1 MTNKYKKELEEL
13 KRRVYNEKSLAELK
27 RIGKLKKGLLNVDQY
42 KKANKKDLVE
52 RLVKGS
58 QLSDE
63 SKKVLLEIAQT
74 KDLKVNASMS
84 KEVILQKITNPKL
97 TDLNENRL
105 RKIAEKKGV
114 PLRTQLTNRAIIQ
127 RLENPTDYY
136 TVESLK
142 RLARSNNIDVRR
154 NISKPELINILGERN
169 LITTTPITAQE
180 SNLGVLSSKVPIDL
194 IRKAKKKAQSAKEA
208 LEIFKEYIKNLKG
221 YNISANRLKKLSKQ
235 LERKEKKATE
245 EKDRIFTPIIEASA
259 FKNYTNQYVM
269 YNTKANYEPIEFLEY
284 AKPAILNIFN
294 SNRNIKTILYLHCL
308 MQNIQSIIPV
318 EFAFHSKDLKL
329 VLEGTDISELYNEM
343 ADEIEEEIQ
352 KVENSEGSGYTFVK
366 VIKLVLHTT
375 KWEPIYGSSYIP
387 LDPYLANKK
396 AIINMKNEDDKCF
409 MWCVL
414 RALYP
419 KDKNAERIDKDLKSK
434 QDNINMKG
442 ICYPVSLKAIDH
454 FEHLNPNI
462 SISVLGYNKED
473 RVFPLRISKYT
484 GCDYDIVLLL
494 LKEAEK
500 GESGEI
506 KEKTHYTLVK
516 NKSALIA
523 SQINSHEHKRHL
535 CLNCFNSFNSPET
548 LEKHKEYCYENE
560 SIKTNMP
567 SPNTYLRFKN
577 FLYSEKAPF
586 AVYADFES
594 LIKPLD
600 NCDPDPNKS
609 YTKKYQKHEPISFS
623 YYIAVNGVFKPVLR
637 KYTKTKPE
645 DADAMDVF
653 IKWLEEDVKAIA
665 NIEEKEMIFTEEDRK
680 HFNNASDCW
689 ICGEELGNDRVRDH
703 CHFTGRYRG
712 PAHNRCNLKYRKP
725 KNISV
730 FFHNLSGY
738 DSHLFIKKLGTPN
751 KNENIDCI
759 PNNEEKYISFSK
771 TIVTG
776 QYTNKKGEIKDKTF
790 KIVFKDSLK
799 FMSSSLGALVNNLPK
814 DAFKNLLKYFTPKQA
829 EILKQKGF
837 YPYEYMD
844 SEEKFNDTKLPPR
857 EAFYSKLSGK
867 GITEKDYKHAGD
879 VWNSFKMK
887 TFLEYHE
894 LYNITDV
901 LLLADVFE
909 NFRDLCLKIYGLDPV
924 YYFTAPGLAWD
935 ACLKITSI
943 DLELLSDPNML
954 LMFEKGIRGGISI
967 ISNRYGKANNK
978 YLRKGYNKNLPSKYL
993 MYLDANNLYGC
1004 AMSEKL
1010 PTHGFKWL
1018 SGGEMK
1024 KLFNNRVIQVWEKIP
1039 CILEVD
1045 LEYPENLHDL
1055 HNDYPFCPEKVKC
1068 KNGVEKL
1075 IPNLNDKTKYIIHYK
1090 NLIQCLRA
1098 GMKLKKIHRGIKF
1111 VESEW
1116 MKPYI
1121 DKNTNLRAKA
1131 KNNFEKDF
1139 FKLMNNSVF
1148 GKTMENIR
1156 NRVDVKLVN
1165 TKEKLR
1171 KLVAKPNFKGRKIFN
1186 ENLVSV
1192 HMKKTSLT
1200 MNKPIY
1206 LGMCILDLSKIIMF
1220 DFHYNYIKSKYVDK
1234 AKLLFTDT
1242 DSLMYEI
1249 ETEDFYK
1256 DIAGDVKN
1264 KFDTSDYPENHPS
1277 GIPTG
1282 ENKKVLGMMKD
1293 EAAGKIIKEFVGL
1306 RSKLYSFVMDD
1317 GGEIKKCKGIK
1328 KQVVE
1333 SSIRHEHYK
1342 TCLTTGKEL
1351 LRKQNILRSYEHEVY
1366 TEEVN
1371 KVALSALDDKRYILS
1386 DGMDT
1391 LALGHYKIQQ
1401 GDYRRE
1407 TDSKNLSQ
1415 FPPPLNSLNDARQDD
1430 RRIK

>member
-1 MTNKYKKELEEL
+1 MTNEFKKEMEETD
-13 KRRVYNEKSLAELK
+13 RRIYNEKSLAELK
-27 RIGKLKKGLLNVDQY
+27 RIGKKEGLLNVDQY

-52 RLVKGS
+52 RLVKGR
-58 QLSDE
+58 QLSDNN
-63 SKKVLLEIAQT
+63 KDVLLEIAQT
-74 KDLKVNASMS
+74 KKDLKVNASMS
-84 KEVILQKITNPKL
+84 KKVILQKIMNPKL
-97 TDLNENRL
+97 TDLSEKLL
-105 RKIAEKKGV
+105 RKIAKNKGV
-114 PLRTQLTNRAIIQ
+114 PLRSQMTNKAIIQ

-142 RLARSNNIDVRR
+142 RLARSKKIDVRR

-169 LITTTPITAQE
+169 LITTKPITVQE
-180 SNLGVLSSKVPIDL
+180 SNLGFFEQIIPIPL
-194 IRKAKKKAQSAKEA
+194 IESGKKKARSAKEA
-208 LEIFKEYIKNLKG
+208 LQNLKEYIENLKLF

-235 LERKEKKATE
+235 LERKEKKEKE
-245 EKDRIFTPIIEASA
+245 ERDRIFTPILEASA
-259 FKNYTNQYVM
+259 FKNYTNQYGI
-269 YNTKANYEPIEFLEY
+269 YNNIKAPYTPKEFLEY
-284 AKPAILNIFN
+284 AKPAILNIFK
-294 SNRNIKTILYLHCL
+294 SNRNIKTMLYLHCI
-308 MQNIQSIIPV
+308 MSRDGGYDEEDEGYDDV
-318 EFAFHSKDLKL
+318 RDGRRRFTAKFAFHSKGLKL
-329 VLEGTDISELYNEM
+329 VLEGTDISELYDEM

-352 KVENSEGSGYTFVK
+352 KVNEDEGSGWTLVA
-366 VIKLVLHTT
+366 VISLVLHVT

-387 LDPYLANKK
+387 LDPYIANKK

-419 KDKNAERIDKDLKSK
+419 KNDHPERIDKDLKSK
-434 QDNINMKG
+434 QDIINMKG

-484 GCDYDIVLLL
+484 GCDNDIVLLL

-500 GESGEI
+500 GENGEI

-523 SQINSHEHKRHL
+523 SQKNNHKGKRHL
-535 CLNCFNSFNSPET
+535 CLNCFNSFNI
-548 LEKHKEYCYENE
+548 LESLNKHKEYCYENK
-560 SIKTNMP
+560 SVKITMP
-567 SPNTYLRFKN
+567 PQNTYLRFKN
-577 FLYSEKAPF
+577 FHHSEKAPF

-600 NCDPDPNKS
+600 NCNPDPNKS

-623 YYIAVNGVFKPVLR
+623 YYIAVNGVFFKPVLR

-645 DADAMDVF
+645 DADAMDIF
-653 IKWLEEDVKAIA
+653 IKWLEEDVKDIA
-665 NIEEKEMIFTEEDRK
+665 NIEPKEMIFTEEDIK

-712 PAHNRCNLKYRKP
+712 PAHNSCNLKYRKP

-738 DSHLFIKKLGTPN
+738 DSHLFIKKLGTPD

-776 QYTNKKGEIKDKTF
+776 QYTNKKGEVKYKTF

-799 FMSSSLGALVNNLPK
+799 FMSSSLGVLVNNLPK
-814 DAFKNLLKYFTPKQA
+814 DAFKNLLNYFTPKQA

-857 EAFYSKLSGK
+857 EAFYSNLSGK

-887 TFLEYHE
+887 TFKEYHE

-924 YYFTAPGLAWD
+924 YYFTAPQLAWD
-935 ACLKITSI
+935 ACLKITDI

-967 ISNRYGKANNK
+967 ISNRYGEANNK
-978 YLRKGYNKNLPSKYL
+978 YMRKGFNKNKPSKYL

-1018 SGGEMK
+1018 SCGEME
-1024 KLFNNRVIQVWEKIP
+1024 KLFNNQVLQVWEKIP

-1055 HNDYPFCPEKVKC
+1055 HNDYPFCPERVKC

-1121 DKNTNLRAKA
+1121 DKNTNLRAMA

-1156 NRVDVKLVN
+1156 NRVNVKLVN

-1171 KLVAKPNFKGRKIFN
+1171 KLVAKPNLRSPPKIFS

-1192 HMKKTSLT
+1192 HMRKTSLL

-1220 DFHYNYIKSKYVDK
+1220 DFHYNYIKSKYADK

-1256 DIAGDVKN
+1256 DISGDVKD

-1293 EAAGKIIKEFVGL
+1293 EVAGKIIKEFVGL

-1317 GGEIKKCKGIK
+1317 GGETKKCKGIK

-1333 SSIRHEHYK
+1333 RSIMHEHYK
-1342 TCLTTGKEL
+1342 TCLKTGKEL
-1351 LRKQNILRSYEHEVY
+1351 LRKQNILRSYNHEVY

-1371 KVALSALDDKRYILS
+1371 KVALSALDDKRHILS

-1391 LALGHYKIQQ
+1391 LALGHYKIK
-1401 GDYRRE
+1401 D
-1407 TDSKNLSQ
+1407 N
-1415 FPPPLNSLNDARQDD
+1415 
-1430 RRIK
+1430 

>member
-1 MTNKYKKELEEL
+1 MTDKYKKEIEEHN
-13 KRRVYNEKSLAELK
+13 RRVYNEKSLAELK
-27 RIGKLKKGLLNVDQY
+27 RIGKVKKGLLNVDQY

-52 RLVKGS
+52 RLVKGR

-63 SKKVLLEIAQT
+63 SKDVLLGIAQNEGI
-74 KDLKVNASMS
+74 KVNASMS
-84 KEVILQKITNPKL
+84 KNVILQKITSPKL

-105 RKIAEKKGV
+105 RKIAEKKGI
-114 PLRTQLTNRAIIQ
+114 PLRSQLTNRAIIQ

-180 SNLGVLSSKVPIDL
+180 SNLGVLASKVPIDL

-221 YNISANRLKKLSKQ
+221 YNISADRLKKLSKQ

-245 EKDRIFTPIIEASA
+245 EKDRIFTPTRESSA
-259 FKNYTNQYVM
+259 FKNYTYQYVM
-269 YNTKANYEPIEFLEY
+269 HNTKANYEPIEFLEY

-294 SNRNIKTILYLHCL
+294 SNRNIKTSLYLHCY
-308 MQNIQSIIPV
+308 MQNIESIKPV

-352 KVENSEGSGYTFVK
+352 KVENAEGSGWVFVG

-434 QDNINMKG
+434 QDIINMKG
-442 ICYPVSLKAIDH
+442 IRYPVSIKDIER
-454 FEHLNPNI
+454 FEDLNPNI

-473 RVFPLRISKYT
+473 GVFPLQISKYT

-494 LKEAEK
+494 LKEAVK
-500 GESGEI
+500 GENGEI

-523 SQINSHEHKRHL
+523 SQKNNHEHKRHL
-535 CLNCFNSFNSPET
+535 CLNCFNSFNTSES
-548 LEKHKEYCYENE
+548 LNKHKEYCYENK
-560 SIKTNMP
+560 SVKTTMP
-567 SPNTYLRFKN
+567 PPGTYLEFKN
-577 FLYSEKAPF
+577 FHHSEKAPF
-586 AVYADFES
+586 VVYADFES
-594 LIKPLD
+594 LIKSMD
-600 NCDPDPNKS
+600 YCNPDLNKS

-623 YYIAVNGVFKPVLR
+623 YYILCSIDGVYKPVLR
-637 KYTKTKPE
+637 KYTQTKPE
-645 DADAMDVF
+645 GANAIDVF

-665 NIEEKEMIFTEEDRK
+665 NIEPKEMIFTEEDIK
-680 HFNNASDCW
+680 QFNKASDCW
-689 ICGEELGNDRVRDH
+689 ICGEELGNDKVRDH

-725 KNISV
+725 KSISV

-738 DSHLFIKKLGTPN
+738 DSHLFIKKLGTPD

-776 QYTNKKGEIKDKTF
+776 QYTNKKGEVKNKTF

-799 FMSSSLGALVNNLPK
+799 FLASSLEALVNNLTK
-814 DAFKNLLKYFTPKQA
+814 EDFKNLHKYFTPKQA

-844 SEEKFNDTKLPPR
+844 SEEKFNNTKPPPQR
-857 EAFYSKLSGK
+857 AFYSNLSGK
-867 GITEKDYKHAGD
+867 GISNKNYNRVLN
-879 VWNSFKMK
+879 VWNTFNMKIFK
-887 TFLEYHE
+887 EYHE

-909 NFRDLCLKIYGLDPV
+909 NFRDLCLKIYELDPV

-935 ACLKITSI
+935 ACLKVTGVQ
-943 DLELLSDPNML
+943 LELLSDQNML
-954 LMFEKGIRGGISI
+954 LMFENGIRGGISI

-978 YLRKGYNKNLPSKYL
+978 YLRKGYNKNLPSKYV
-993 MYLDANNLYGC
+993 MYVDANNLYGG

-1024 KLFNNRVIQVWEKIP
+1024 KLFNNQVLQVWEKIP

-1055 HNDYPFCPEKVKC
+1055 HNDYPFCPERVEC
-1068 KNGVEKL
+1068 KNGVKKL
-1075 IPNLNDKTKYIIHYK
+1075 IPNLRNKTKYVIHYR
-1090 NLIQCLRA
+1090 NLIQCLKA
-1098 GMKLKKIHRGIKF
+1098 GLKLTKIHKGIKF
-1111 VESEW
+1111 VESDW

-1121 DKNTNLRAKA
+1121 EMNTNLRAMA

-1171 KLVAKPNFKGRKIFN
+1171 KLVAKPNLKSPPKIFS

-1192 HMKKTSLT
+1192 HMRKTSLL
-1200 MNKPIY
+1200 MNKPVY
-1206 LGMCILDLSKIIMF
+1206 LGMCILDLSKTIMY
-1220 DFHYNYIKSKYVDK
+1220 DFHYNYIKSKYADK

-1256 DIAGDVKN
+1256 DIAGDVKG

-1317 GGEIKKCKGIK
+1317 GGETKKCKGIK

-1386 DGMDT
+1386 DGMHT
-1391 LALGHYKIQQ
+1391 LAWGHYKIK
-1401 GDYRRE
+1401 D
-1407 TDSKNLSQ
+1407 N
-1415 FPPPLNSLNDARQDD
+1415 
-1430 RRIK
+1430 

>member
-1 MTNKYKKELEEL
+1 MTDKYKKELEEL

-52 RLVKGS
+52 RLVKGK
-58 QLSDE
+58 QLKDE
-63 SKKVLLEIAQT
+63 SKNVLLEKAQNEG
-74 KDLKVNASMS
+74 LKVNASMS

-105 RKIAEKKGV
+105 RKIAEKKGI
-114 PLRTQLTNRAIIQ
+114 PLRSQMTNKAIIQ

-180 SNLGVLSSKVPIDL
+180 SNLGVLTSKVPIDL
-194 IRKAKKKAQSAKEA
+194 IRKAKKKARSAKEA
-208 LEIFKEYIKNLKG
+208 LENLKEYISKLKS
-221 YNISANRLKKLSKQ
+221 YSISADRLKKLSKQ
-235 LERKEKKATE
+235 LERKEKKAKE
-245 EKDRIFTPIIEASA
+245 ERDKFFTPIKERSA
-259 FKNYTNQYVM
+259 FKNFTYQYVI
-269 YNTKANYEPIEFLEY
+269 NNNIKAPYSPDEFLEY
-284 AKPAILNIFN
+284 AKPAILDIFN
-294 SNRNIKTILYLHCL
+294 SNQNIKTMLYLHCL
-308 MQNIQSIIPV
+308 MAQINDGKIITS
-318 EFAFHSKDLKL
+318 EFAFHSHGLKL
-329 VLEGTDISELYNEM
+329 VLEGTDISELYDEM
-343 ADEIEEEIQ
+343 THEIDEEIQ
-352 KVENSEGSGYTFVK
+352 TVEAEKSGWFFVR
-366 VIKLVLHTT
+366 VISLVLHVT

-387 LDPYLANKK
+387 LVPYLANKK

-419 KDKNAERIDKDLKSK
+419 KNDHPERTDKDLKSK

-442 ICYPVSLKAIDH
+442 ICYPVNFRAIDR
-454 FEHLNPNI
+454 FEDLNPNI
-462 SISVLGYNKED
+462 SISVLGYNKKD
-473 RVFPLRISKYT
+473 GVFPLRISKHT
-484 GCDYDIVLLL
+484 GCEYDIVLLL
-494 LKEAEK
+494 LKEAVT
-500 GESGEI
+500 GENGEI

-516 NKSALIA
+516 NTSALIA
-523 SQINSHEHKRHL
+523 SQKNNHKGKRHA
-535 CLNCFNSFNSPET
+535 CLNCFNSFNT
-548 LEKHKEYCYENE
+548 LESLNKHKEYCYNNKCVK
-560 SIKTNMP
+560 INMP
-567 SPNTYLRFKN
+567 PPNTYLKFKN
-577 FLYSEKAPF
+577 FHHSEKAPF

-600 NCDPDPNKS
+600 NCDLDPNKS

-623 YYIAVNGVFKPVLR
+623 YYILCSIDGVYEPVLR
-637 KYTKTKPE
+637 NYTQTKPE
-645 DADAMDVF
+645 DANAMDVF
-653 IKWLEEDVKAIA
+653 IKWLKEDVKGIA
-665 NIEEKEMIFTEEDRK
+665 KIEVKEMIFTEEDIK

-712 PAHNRCNLKYRKP
+712 PAHNKCNLKYRKP

-738 DSHLFIKKLGTPN
+738 DSHLFIKKLGTPD
-751 KNENIDCI
+751 KNENIKCI
-759 PNNEEKYISFSK
+759 PTNEEKYISFTK

-776 QYTNKKGEIKDKTF
+776 QYTNKKGKVKDKTF
-790 KIVFKDSLK
+790 DIVFKDSLK
-799 FMSSSLGALVNNLPK
+799 FMSSSLEALVNNLPK
-814 DAFKNLLKYFTPKQA
+814 DAFKNLLKSFTPKQA
-829 EILKQKGF
+829 ELLKQKGF

-867 GITEKDYKHAGD
+867 GITEKDYNHAGD

-887 TFLEYHE
+887 TFKEYHE

-924 YYFTAPGLAWD
+924 YYFTAPQLAWD
-935 ACLKITSI
+935 ACLKMTSVK
-943 DLELLSDPNML
+943 LELLSDEDML
-954 LMFEKGIRGGISI
+954 LMIEEGIRGGISI
-967 ISNRYGKANNK
+967 ISNRYGEANNK
-978 YLRKGYNKNLPSKYL
+978 YMRKGFNKNKPSKYL
-993 MYLDANNLYGC
+993 MYLDANNLYGG

-1018 SGGEMK
+1018 LDGEIE
-1024 KLFNNRVIQVWEKIP
+1024 KLFNNQVLQVWEKIP

-1055 HNDYPFCPEKVKC
+1055 HNDYPFCPERVEC
-1068 KNGVEKL
+1068 KNGVKKL
-1075 IPNLNDKTKYIIHYK
+1075 IPNLRDKTKYIIHYK

-1171 KLVAKPNFKGRKIFN
+1171 KLVAKPNLKSPPKIFS

-1192 HMKKTSLT
+1192 HMRKTSLL

-1206 LGMCILDLSKIIMF
+1206 LGMCILDLSKIIMY
-1220 DFHYNYIKSKYVDK
+1220 DFHYNYIKSKYADK

-1256 DIAGDVKN
+1256 DISGDVKDR
-1264 KFDTSDYPENHPS
+1264 FDTSDYPENHPS

-1293 EAAGKIIKEFVGL
+1293 EVAGKIIKEFVGL

-1371 KVALSALDDKRYILS
+1371 KVALSALDDKRHILS

-1391 LALGHYKIQQ
+1391 LALGHYKIK
-1401 GDYRRE
+1401 D
-1407 TDSKNLSQ
+1407 N
-1415 FPPPLNSLNDARQDD
+1415 
-1430 RRIK
+1430 

>member
-1 MTNKYKKELEEL
+1 MTNKYKKEIEEHN
-13 KRRVYNEKSLAELK
+13 RRVYNEKSLAELK
-27 RIGKLKKGLLNVDQY
+27 RIGKVKKGLLNVDQY

-52 RLVKGS
+52 RLVKGR
-58 QLSDE
+58 QLKDE
-63 SKKVLLEIAQT
+63 SKDVLLGIAQH

-84 KEVILQKITNPKL
+84 KNVILQKITSPKL
-97 TDLNENRL
+97 TDYKESYL
-105 RKIAEKKGV
+105 RKIAEKKGI
-114 PLRTQLTNRAIIQ
+114 PLRSQLTNREIIQ

-180 SNLGVLSSKVPIDL
+180 SNLGVLASKVPIDL

-221 YNISANRLKKLSKQ
+221 YNISADRLKKLSKQ
-235 LERKEKKATE
+235 LERKEKKAKE
-245 EKDRIFTPIIEASA
+245 ERDKIFTPIMEASA
-259 FKNYTNQYVM
+259 FKNYTKQYVM
-269 YNTKANYEPIEFLEY
+269 HNTKADYDPTEFLEY

-308 MQNIQSIIPV
+308 MANAGDGDTIIK
-318 EFAFHSKDLKL
+318 EFAFHSIDLKL
-329 VLEGTDISELYNEM
+329 VLEGTDISELYDEM

-352 KVENSEGSGYTFVK
+352 IVQNAEGSGWVFVE

-396 AIINMKNEDDKCF
+396 AIINMQNEDDKCF

-462 SISVLGYNKED
+462 SISVLGYNKEEG
-473 RVFPLRISKYT
+473 VFPLKISKYT
-484 GCDYDIVLLL
+484 GCDNDIVLLL
-494 LKEAEK
+494 LKEAAK
-500 GESGEI
+500 GENGEI

-523 SQINSHEHKRHL
+523 SQKNNHKGKRHL
-535 CLNCFNSFNSPET
+535 CLNCFNSFNSSET
-548 LEKHKEYCYENE
+548 LEKHKEYCYENK
-560 SIKTNMP
+560 SVKITMP
-567 SPNTYLRFKN
+567 PPNTYLRFNK
-577 FLYSEKAPF
+577 FHHSEKTPF
-586 AVYADFES
+586 VIYADFES
-594 LIKPLD
+594 LIKPMD
-600 NCDPDPNKS
+600 NCNPDPNKS

-623 YYIAVNGVFKPVLR
+623 YYILCSIDGVYKPVLR
-637 KYTKTKPE
+637 KYTQTKPE
-645 DADAMDVF
+645 DANAMDVF

-665 NIEEKEMIFTEEDRK
+665 NIEGKEMIFTEEDIK

-689 ICGEELGNDRVRDH
+689 ICGEYLGNDRVRDH

-712 PAHNRCNLKYRKP
+712 PAHNSCNLKYRKP
-725 KNISV
+725 NNISV

-738 DSHLFIKKLGTPN
+738 DSHLFIKKLASTN
-751 KNENIDCI
+751 KNENIKCI
-759 PNNEEKYISFSK
+759 PNNEEKYISFTK
-771 TIVTG
+771 TIIIG
-776 QYTNKKGEIKDKTF
+776 QYKNKKGEVKDKTF
-790 KIVFKDSLK
+790 DIVFKDSLK
-799 FMSSSLGALVNNLPK
+799 FMSSSLGVLVNNLPK
-814 DAFKNLLKYFTPKQA
+814 DAFKNLLKYFTPKEA

-844 SEEKFNDTKLPPR
+844 SEEKFNDTKIPPR

-867 GITEKDYKHAGD
+867 VITEKDYKHAGN

-887 TFLEYHE
+887 TFKEYHE

-935 ACLKITSI
+935 ACLKITDI
-943 DLELLSDPNML
+943 ELELLSESNML

-967 ISNRYGKANNK
+967 ISNRYGEANNK
-978 YLRKGYNKNLPSKYL
+978 YMRKGFNKNKPSKYL

-1018 SGGEMK
+1018 TGGEME

-1055 HNDYPFCPEKVKC
+1055 HNDYPFYPERIKC

-1075 IPNLNDKTKYIIHYK
+1075 IPNLRDKTKYIIHYK

-1171 KLVAKPNFKGRKIFN
+1171 KLVAKPNLKSPPKIFS

-1200 MNKPIY
+1200 MNKPVY
-1206 LGMCILDLSKIIMF
+1206 LGMCILELSKIIMF
-1220 DFHYNYIKSKYVDK
+1220 DFHYNYIKSKYADK

-1256 DIAGDVKN
+1256 DIAGDVKD
-1264 KFDTSDYPENHPS
+1264 KFDTSDYPENHLS

-1306 RSKLYSFVMDD
+1306 RSKLYSFVKDD
-1317 GGEIKKCKGIK
+1317 GRETKKCKGIK

-1351 LRKQNILRSYEHEVY
+1351 LRKQNILRSYNHEVY

-1386 DGMDT
+1386 DGMHT
-1391 LALGHYKIQQ
+1391 LAWGHYKIK
-1401 GDYRRE
+1401 D
-1407 TDSKNLSQ
+1407 K
-1415 FPPPLNSLNDARQDD
+1415 
-1430 RRIK
+1430 